1 LILSKLY
8 SKYSEL
14 KDSNPENLYL
24 FKSGIFFIALQD
36 DAKLLSEELKLRVTN
51 LNEDIIKCGFP
62 VSREEHYLRLL
73 QAKEINFQI
82 IDNTYG
88 VVENYSD
95 YMNNDKLKSII
106 QKVLDINF
114 DEITFKE
121 AYEILRSTSTNLKEI
136 YK

>member
-1 LILSKLY
+1 MSKLY

-14 KDSNPENLYL
+14 KNNNSDSLYL

-36 DAKLLSEELKLRVTN
+36 DAKLLSEELKLRLTN
-51 LNEDIIKCGFP
+51 LSEDIVKCGFP

-88 VVENYSD
+88 VVQNYSD
-95 YMNNDKLKSII
+95 YMNNDKLKAVV
-106 QKVLDINF
+106 QKVLDVDFN
-114 DEITFKE
+114 EITFKE
-121 AYEILRSTSTNLKEI
+121 AYEILLSTSTNLKEI

>member
-1 LILSKLY
+1 MSKLY

-14 KDSNPENLYL
+14 KNNNPRTLYL

-36 DAKLLSEELKLRVTN
+36 DAKLLSEELNLRLTN

-62 VSREEHYLRLL
+62 VSREEHYIRLL
-73 QAKEINFQI
+73 QAKELDFQI

-95 YMNNDKLKSII
+95 YMNNDKLKAVIHKI
-106 QKVLDINF
+106 LDINF

-121 AYEILRSTSTNLKEI
+121 AYEILRSTNTSLKEI

>member
-1 LILSKLY
+1 MSKLY

-14 KDSNPENLYL
+14 KNNNPSTLYL
-24 FKSGIFFIALQD
+24 FKSGIFFIAIQD
-36 DAKLLSEELKLRVTN
+36 DAQVLSQELNLRLTN

-62 VSREEHYLRLL
+62 VSREEHYIRLL
-73 QAKEINFQI
+73 QAKEIEFQI

-88 VVENYSD
+88 VIENYSD
-95 YMNNDKLKSII
+95 YMNNDKLKAII
-106 QKVLDINF
+106 QKILDINF

-121 AYEILRSTSTNLKEI
+121 AYEILLSTNTNLKEI